1 MHSEDGDE
9 RYHFRD
15 NSGRAAICAGVLY
28 FTFLTEE
35 ATMKTYTVTNHNGT
49 ILGIFLNIKLAYR
62 EQLEYR
68 SQTGN
73 MAYIED
79 TESRGRDGQ

>member
-1 MHSEDGDE
+1 
-9 RYHFRD
+9 
-15 NSGRAAICAGVLY
+15 
-28 FTFLTEE
+28 
-35 ATMKTYTVTNHNGT
+35 MKTYTVTNHNGT

-79 TESRGRDGQ
+79 TESRGRDDQ